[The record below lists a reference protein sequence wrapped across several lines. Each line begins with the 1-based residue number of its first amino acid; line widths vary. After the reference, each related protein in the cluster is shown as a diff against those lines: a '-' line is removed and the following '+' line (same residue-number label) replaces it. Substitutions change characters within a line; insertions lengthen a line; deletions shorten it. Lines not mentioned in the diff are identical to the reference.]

1 MNFPTHFSIV
11 AQATPSPAPTNG
23 GGGGILGNPIAM
35 FGILIVMFYF
45 LMIRP
50 GQRQRKEQA
59 ARIASLASGTK
70 VVSAG
75 GIHGLVHNVKDSTVI
90 VKVAEGV
97 MMEFEKSSISTVI
110 KKDDANKKI
119 DIKKDGGTAS

>member
-1 MNFPTHFSIV
+1 MTFPTHFSIV
-11 AQATPSPAPTNG
+11 AQATPSSAPADQG
-23 GGGGILGNPIAM
+23 AGNPFGSQM
-35 FGILIVMFYF
+35 FMIPLMIIMFYF
-45 LMIRP
+45 LLIRP

-59 ARIASLASGTK
+59 ARIASLAAGSK
-70 VVSAG
+70 VISAG
-75 GIHGLVHNVKDSTVI
+75 GIHGLVHNVKDTTVI

-110 KKDDANKKI
+110 KKDEANKKT